1 MLLSTKTGF
10 HIIETFCHQSI
21 NNSTQRKDIS
31 SFKDNTLLVPL
42 TSCDD
47 IVSNSTFDRCNVR
60 CLDLLLCF
68 PLDGPVKQRVW
79 WDILITRIL
88 QYDFLNLPSKN
99 QELKNWFTTDLF
111 LYSIIIA
118 LYLIISVLFKLNSLH

>member
-1 MLLSTKTGF
+1 M
-10 HIIETFCHQSI
+10 
-21 NNSTQRKDIS
+21 
-31 SFKDNTLLVPL
+31 
-42 TSCDD
+42 
-47 IVSNSTFDRCNVR
+47 
-60 CLDLLLCF
+60 
-68 PLDGPVKQRVW
+68 KQRVW

-88 QYDFLNLPSKN
+88 QYDFLNLASKN